1 MEKKMPI
8 KLITSI
14 LAVAVIGIFAG
25 FNWGEGSRCSVDF
38 VFFQTPEIP
47 VFIIII
53 VSFLLGVVV
62 MSLISLLG
70 KFGSKKVEPTPVDLP
85 KNEPKKVDI
94 APIIDSPNEKK
105 S

>member
-8 KLITSI
+8 KLITTI
-14 LAVAVIGIFAG
+14 LAVAIIGIFAG

-62 MSLISLLG
+62 MSLVTICG
-70 KFGSKKVEPTPVDLP
+70 KVFGGRKEEAAPVVQTEEKQEAEQEKVDLP
-85 KNEPKKVDI
+85 PTQKE
-94 APIIDSPNEKK
+94 
-105 S
+105 

>member
-1 MEKKMPI
+1 MPI

-38 VFFQTPEIP
+38 VFLQTPELP

-62 MSLISLLG
+62 MSLVTICG
-70 KFGSKKVEPTPVDLP
+70 KMFGGRKEEAAPVVQTEEKQEAEQEKVDLP
-85 KNEPKKVDI
+85 PPQE
-94 APIIDSPNEKK
+94 E
-105 S
+105 

>member
-1 MEKKMPI
+1 MPI
-8 KLITSI
+8 KLITTI
-14 LAVAVIGIFAG
+14 LAVAIIGIFAG

-62 MSLISLLG
+62 MSLVTICG
-70 KFGSKKVEPTPVDLP
+70 KVFGGRKDEAAPKEAAPTVQSEGGSEKVDLP
-85 KNEPKKVDI
+85 PHQKE
-94 APIIDSPNEKK
+94 
-105 S
+105 